1 MGVGDKWKREEKRR
15 QRERKRWKSCF
26 RCCGF
31 GTGQTWVHKSALPV
45 TNCVTL
51 DRQGQTQTLLR
62 VSHFLPLK
70 NGDNNH
76 RLCGDKMR
84 QCVKISHFPFPQL
97 HIFVT
102 CLPRLL
108 WAE

>member
-1 MGVGDKWKREEKRR
+1 MGGRDKWKREENRR
-15 QRERKRWKSCF
+15 QRERKRWKSRF

-51 DRQGQTQTLLR
+51 DRQGQIQTPLR
-62 VSHFLPLK
+62 VSHFLPLQ
-70 NGDNNH
+70 NGDHDH

-84 QCVKISHFPFPQL
+84 QCVKISHFP
-97 HIFVT
+97 
-102 CLPRLL
+102 LPPTPHFCHMPPKTSVG
-108 WAE
+108 